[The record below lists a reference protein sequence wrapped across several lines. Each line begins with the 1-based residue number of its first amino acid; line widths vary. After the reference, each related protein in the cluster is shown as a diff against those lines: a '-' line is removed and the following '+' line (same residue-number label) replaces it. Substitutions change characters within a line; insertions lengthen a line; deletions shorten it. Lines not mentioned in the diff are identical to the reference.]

1 MENRTAIRLR
11 IAQLRYQRARIDA
24 ELAQLRTA
32 DRPPRA
38 FSFLETMDIPLLIG
52 PVRHRRRSDGEGE
65 R

>member
-38 FSFLETMDIPLLIG
+38 SSLRLDVPLIKG
-52 PVRHRRRSDGEGE
+52 PVRHRRRSDGEAN
-65 R
+65 